1 MYRGSDPLPR
11 GRATNPTCKQQVGL
25 GKRGFSHQEAAVP
38 TLAHKV
44 EATGQERGVGSQ
56 DSQLELLARL
66 GMGLGAT

>member
-1 MYRGSDPLPR
+1 M
-11 GRATNPTCKQQVGL
+11 GL

-38 TLAHKV
+38 TLAHRV